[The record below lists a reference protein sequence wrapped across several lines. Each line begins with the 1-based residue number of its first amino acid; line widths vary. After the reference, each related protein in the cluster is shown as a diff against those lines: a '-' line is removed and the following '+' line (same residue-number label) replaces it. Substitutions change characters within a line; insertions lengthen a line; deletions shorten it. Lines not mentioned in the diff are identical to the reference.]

1 MRNLKALGLALVAV
15 LAMGALTASAASAHV
30 FTSDSESGTTYFTGV
45 DEVQN
50 EFSTPAGTVTCT
62 EVSFKGQAAGTEQ
75 SEVTVHPT
83 YNSCTHSILGA
94 VTVETTGC
102 DYLLKGA
109 TDGASMATVKV
120 VCESGKAITIKTSI
134 GCDLKISEQSIGS
147 AVSYA
152 NKGGGGEPEDITVT
166 NTATGIKYSKV
177 ATSFGA
183 CFFVGGNGSDGEYKG
198 PVTVRGYED
207 AAHTEQVN
215 ITTS

>member
-15 LAMGALTASAASAHV
+15 LALGALTASASSAHV
-30 FTSDSESGTTYFTGV
+30 FTSDSTTGTTYFTGE

-62 EVSFKGQAAGTEQ
+62 TVSFKGKAAGTEQ
-75 SEVTVHPT
+75 SEVTVHPS
-83 YNSCTHSILGA
+83 YSNCTHSVLGE
-94 VTVETTGC
+94 VTVVTTGC

-109 TDGASMATVKV
+109 TDEKNMATVKV
-120 VCESGKAITIKTSI
+120 VCEAGKAITIQTSI
-134 GCDLKISEQSIGS
+134 GCDLKIGEQSLSS

-152 NKGGGGEPEDITVT
+152 NAGGGGSKEDITVT
-166 NTATGIKYSKV
+166 NTAKEIKYTKV

-198 PVTVRGYED
+198 PVTVRGYDDE
-207 AAHTEQVN
+207 AHKNQVN
-215 ITTS
+215 ITIS